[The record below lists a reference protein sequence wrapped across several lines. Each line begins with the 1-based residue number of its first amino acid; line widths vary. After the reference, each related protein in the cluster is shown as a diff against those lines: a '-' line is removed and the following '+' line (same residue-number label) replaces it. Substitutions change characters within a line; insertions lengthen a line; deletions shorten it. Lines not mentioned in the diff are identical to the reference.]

1 MLKMMGSSSTR
12 AHFYM
17 FYARAPYYFSCN
29 AYARCV
35 RIILDINKQFNNQ
48 KGDYFYEQENY

>member
-1 MLKMMGSSSTR
+1 MGSSSTR

-17 FYARAPYYFSCN
+17 FCTRALYYFSCN
-29 AYARCV
+29 AHTRCV

>member
-1 MLKMMGSSSTR
+1 MGSSSTR

-17 FYARAPYYFSCN
+17 FYTRALYYFSCN

-48 KGDYFYEQENY
+48 KRRLFL